1 MKNLFK
7 TYIGVACLMVGISSC
22 SDDFLKEKKDY
33 NNMTTVDVYS
43 DKGQATAVLAKLYK
57 QCFETYNS
65 PLCGA
70 DPIMRHDKNTGGQQ
84 AKFSEEMTGWKG
96 SYYDGSVQKQVKAGN
111 HISNPPYWNAP
122 RSDTKN
128 YNNFDKKTLYPTVY
142 VINNFIQEIGRASC
156 RERV

>member
-65 PLCGA
+65 PLCGQILSCGMIRIPVA
-70 DPIMRHDKNTGGQQ
+70 SRL
-84 AKFSEEMTGWKG
+84 
-96 SYYDGSVQKQVKAGN
+96 
-111 HISNPPYWNAP
+111 
-122 RSDTKN
+122 
-128 YNNFDKKTLYPTVY
+128 NFRKK
-142 VINNFIQEIGRASC
+142 
-156 RERV
+156 

>member
-96 SYYDGSVQKQVKAGN
+96 SYYDGSVQKQVITFPILLIGMLPVL
-111 HISNPPYWNAP
+111 I
-122 RSDTKN
+122 R
-128 YNNFDKKTLYPTVY
+128 KTIIILIKRP
-142 VINNFIQEIGRASC
+142 FIPLFMLLITLFR
-156 RERV
+156 R

>member
-65 PLCGA
+65 PLCG
-70 DPIMRHDKNTGGQQ
+70 DRKSTRLNSSHN
-84 AKFSEEMTGWKG
+84 
-96 SYYDGSVQKQVKAGN
+96 V
-111 HISNPPYWNAP
+111 ISRMPSSA
-122 RSDTKN
+122 
-128 YNNFDKKTLYPTVY
+128 
-142 VINNFIQEIGRASC
+142 
-156 RERV
+156 